1 MPKRSDDVDAY
12 IASARDFARPIL
24 IKLRGLF
31 HKACPQI
38 EETIKWG
45 FPHFEHQG
53 LLGSMAA
60 FKQHVSLG
68 FWKGSVMS
76 DPQGLFK
83 GVGSTSMSALK
94 VSTIEDLP
102 PDKLL
107 LAYIKEAVRLN
118 EQEVKV
124 PRPAK
129 KQAKHPPKVPADL
142 AAALKRNKPAGKTF
156 AAFSPSKRKE
166 YIEWITGAKQQAT
179 RDRRLAAAIEWLA
192 EGKSR
197 NWKYENC

>member
-24 IKLRGLF
+24 LKLRGLF
-31 HKACPQI
+31 HKACPKI

-45 FPHFEHQG
+45 FPHFEHLG
-53 LLGSMAA
+53 LVGSMAA

-76 DPQGLFK
+76 DPQGLFQ
-83 GVGSTSMSALK
+83 GVGSTSMSAVK

-102 PDKLL
+102 PDKVL

-129 KQAKHPPKVPADL
+129 QAKRPPKVPADL

-179 RDRRLAAAIEWLA
+179 RDRRLATAIEWLA